1 VKGSPFLPN
10 VTRCAFI
17 AMRHRDDP
25 AASAA
30 TTGCFANA
38 NGINDIKVS
47 RYGR

>member
-1 VKGSPFLPN
+1 

-38 NGINDIKVS
+38 NGINDIKERTLIEIS
-47 RYGR
+47 LQKI